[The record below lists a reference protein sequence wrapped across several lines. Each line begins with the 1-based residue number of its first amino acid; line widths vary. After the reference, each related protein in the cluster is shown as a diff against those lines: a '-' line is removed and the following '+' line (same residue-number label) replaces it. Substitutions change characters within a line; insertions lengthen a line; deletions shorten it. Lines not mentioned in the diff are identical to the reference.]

1 MTRFYFKNFTSY
13 SLQANQDK
21 RVFKVD
27 LAQQVSLDDLG
38 LKEDPVTLEKQD
50 KMADQDKKEIKDDQ
64 EKLVDLEIRVYQDV
78 REAMAGQEEKEIR
91 DDPAIQVKLY

>member
-1 MTRFYFKNFTSY
+1 M
-13 SLQANQDK
+13 
-21 RVFKVD
+21 FKVD